1 MVKQYI
7 KKKGSEAMAK
17 IIIIEDT
24 ETIREELKTFL
35 IRYGYEVVAPTN
47 FENIIND
54 TQKEE
59 ADLILLDI
67 NLPVY
72 DGYYICREIRKSSNI
87 PIIVVTSRDNE
98 MDELM
103 SMNLGADDFITKPY
117 NTQILLARIESIL
130 RRINGIQSQE
140 LITYHDLK
148 LNLSN
153 GSITYKE
160 NTAELTKNELKILS
174 CLIKNKG
181 KIVSRDDLMDF
192 MWNSD
197 IFVDD
202 NNLSVNITRLRK
214 KLEGVGMKDNI
225 ETRRGLGYILP

>member
-1 MVKQYI
+1 M
-7 KKKGSEAMAK
+7 SK
-17 IIIIEDT
+17 IIIIEDA

-35 IRYGYEVVAPTN
+35 NRYGYEVVAPTN

-54 TQKEE
+54 ILREKS
-59 ADLILLDI
+59 DLILLDI
-67 NLPVY
+67 NLPVT
-72 DGYYICREIRKSSNI
+72 DGYYICREIRKKSDV

-98 MDELM
+98 VDELM

-130 RRINGIQSQE
+130 RRVHGSSNRDTIAYN
-140 LITYHDLK
+140 DLK

-153 GSITYKE
+153 GTVTYKG

-202 NNLSVNITRLRK
+202 NNLSVNVTRLRK
-214 KLEGVGMKDNI
+214 KLEGVGMKENI

>member
-1 MVKQYI
+1 MS
-7 KKKGSEAMAK
+7 KGSDSMSK

-35 IRYGYEVVAPTN
+35 MRYGYEVVAPIN
-47 FENIIND
+47 FENIIHD
-54 TQKEE
+54 TLKEQPN
-59 ADLILLDI
+59 LILLDI
-67 NLPVY
+67 NLPVL
-72 DGYYICREIRKSSNI
+72 DGYYICREIRKKSDV

-117 NTQILLARIESIL
+117 NTQILVARIESIL
-130 RRINGIQSQE
+130 RRVQGYNIQE
-140 LITYHDLK
+140 TIVYHDLK

-153 GSITYKE
+153 GSISY
-160 NTAELTKNELKILS
+160 NGRTAELTKNELKILS

-192 MWNSD
+192 MWNAD
-197 IFVDD
+197 VFVDD
-202 NNLSVNITRLRK
+202 NNLSVNVTRLRK
-214 KLEGVGMKDNI
+214 KLEGVGMEENI

>member
-1 MVKQYI
+1 MT
-7 KKKGSEAMAK
+7 K

-35 IRYGYEVVAPTN
+35 IRYGYEVVALTN
-47 FENIIND
+47 FEDISND
-54 TQKEE
+54 TLKENP
-59 ADLILLDI
+59 DLILLDI
-67 NLPVY
+67 NLPVM
-72 DGYYICREIRKSSNI
+72 DGYYICREIRRKSDV

-103 SMNLGADDFITKPY
+103 SMNLGADDFITKPF
-117 NTQILLARIESIL
+117 NTQILLARIESIM
-130 RRINGIQSQE
+130 RRIHGANNRDTIA
-140 LITYHDLK
+140 YHDLK
-148 LNLSN
+148 LNLAN
-153 GSITYKE
+153 GSVTYKE

-174 CLIKNKG
+174 CLIKNQG

-192 MWNSD
+192 MWNAD

-202 NNLSVNITRLRK
+202 NNLSVNVTRLRK
-214 KLEGVGMKDNI
+214 KLDSVGMKENI

>member
-1 MVKQYI
+1 M
-7 KKKGSEAMAK
+7 SK

-35 IRYGYEVVAPTN
+35 VRYGYEIVAPAN
-47 FENIIND
+47 FENIIHD
-54 TQKEE
+54 TLLENP
-59 ADLILLDI
+59 DLILLDI
-67 NLPVY
+67 NLPVF
-72 DGYYICREIRKSSNI
+72 DGYYICREIRKTSDI

-98 MDELM
+98 VDELM

-117 NTQILLARIESIL
+117 NTQILLARIASIL
-130 RRINGIQSQE
+130 RRTQGPNTQE
-140 LITYHDLK
+140 TIAYNDLK

-153 GSITYKE
+153 GSIIYKGIA
-160 NTAELTKNELKILS
+160 AELTKNEIKILS

-192 MWNSD
+192 MWSSD

-202 NNLSVNITRLRK
+202 NNLSVNVTRLRK
-214 KLEGVGMKDNI
+214 KLEEVGMKENI

>member
-1 MVKQYI
+1 M
-7 KKKGSEAMAK
+7 SK

-24 ETIREELKTFL
+24 ETIREELISFL
-35 IRYGYEVVAPTN
+35 VRYGYEVAAPTH

-54 TQKEE
+54 TLREKP
-59 ADLILLDI
+59 DLILLDI
-67 NLPVY
+67 NLPVF
-72 DGYYICREIRKSSNI
+72 DGYYICREIRKISDI

-98 MDELM
+98 VDELM

-130 RRINGIQSQE
+130 RRVQGSATQDTIAYN
-140 LITYHDLK
+140 DLR

-153 GSITYKE
+153 GSITYKGI
-160 NTAELTKNELKILS
+160 TIELTKNEIKILS
-174 CLIKNKG
+174 YLIKNKG

-202 NNLSVNITRLRK
+202 NNLSVNVTRLRK
-214 KLEGVGMKDNI
+214 KLEEVGMKENI

>member
-1 MVKQYI
+1 M
-7 KKKGSEAMAK
+7 SK

-35 IRYGYEVVAPTN
+35 MRYGYEVVAPIN
-47 FENIIND
+47 FENIIHD
-54 TQKEE
+54 TLKEQPN
-59 ADLILLDI
+59 LILLDI
-67 NLPVY
+67 NLPVL
-72 DGYYICREIRKSSNI
+72 DGYYICREIRKKSDV

-130 RRINGIQSQE
+130 RRVQGFNIQE
-140 LITYHDLK
+140 TIVYHDLK

-153 GSITYKE
+153 GSVSY
-160 NTAELTKNELKILS
+160 NGRTAELTKNELKILS

-197 IFVDD
+197 VFVDD
-202 NNLSVNITRLRK
+202 NNLSVNVTRLRK
-214 KLEGVGMKDNI
+214 KLEGVGMKENI

>member
-1 MVKQYI
+1 M
-7 KKKGSEAMAK
+7 SK
-17 IIIIEDT
+17 IIIIEDA

-35 IRYGYEVVAPTN
+35 NRYGYEVVAPTN

-54 TQKEE
+54 ILREKS
-59 ADLILLDI
+59 DLILLDI
-67 NLPVY
+67 NLPVT
-72 DGYYICREIRKSSNI
+72 DGYYICREIRKKSDV

-98 MDELM
+98 VDELM

-130 RRINGIQSQE
+130 RRVHGSSNRDTIAYN
-140 LITYHDLK
+140 DLK

-153 GSITYKE
+153 GTVTYKG

-202 NNLSVNITRLRK
+202 NNLSVNVTRLRK
-214 KLEGVGMKDNI
+214 KLEGVEMKENI
-225 ETRRGLGYILP
+225 ETRRGLGYILPWI

>member
-1 MVKQYI
+1 MP
-7 KKKGSEAMAK
+7 K

-24 ETIREELKTFL
+24 DTIRDELKTFL
-35 IRYGYEVVAPTN
+35 TRYGYDVDAPVN
-47 FENIIND
+47 FENIID
-54 TQKEE
+54 YTLKEE
-59 ADLILLDI
+59 PDLILLDI
-67 NLPVY
+67 NLPIF
-72 DGYYICREIRKSSNI
+72 DGYHICREIRKSSDV
-87 PIIVVTSRDNE
+87 PIIVVTSRDSE

-117 NTQILLARIESIL
+117 NTQILLARISSIL
-130 RRINGIQSQE
+130 RRTHGSSTQDTVSYN
-140 LITYHDLK
+140 DLR

-153 GSITYKE
+153 GSITYKG

-202 NNLSVNITRLRK
+202 NNLSVNVTRLRK
-214 KLEGVGMKDNI
+214 KLEAVGMKENI

>member
-1 MVKQYI
+1 M
-7 KKKGSEAMAK
+7 SK
-17 IIIIEDT
+17 IILIEDT

-35 IRYGYEVVAPTN
+35 TRYGYDVVAPTD
-47 FENIIND
+47 FDNIINE
-54 TQKEE
+54 TLGEE
-59 ADLILLDI
+59 PDLILLDI
-67 NLPVY
+67 NLPVF
-72 DGYYICREIRKSSNI
+72 DGYYICREIRKVSDV
-87 PIIVVTSRDNE
+87 PIVVVTSRDNE

-130 RRINGIQSQE
+130 RRVQGSNNGEI
-140 LITYHDLK
+140 LAYNDLK
-148 LNLSN
+148 VNLSN
-153 GSITYKE
+153 GSLTFKGM
-160 NTAELTKNELKILS
+160 TVELTKNELKILS

-202 NNLSVNITRLRK
+202 NNLSVNVTRLRK
-214 KLEGVGMKDNI
+214 KLDGVGMKESI

>member
-1 MVKQYI
+1 MS
-7 KKKGSEAMAK
+7 KGSECMSK

-35 IRYGYEVVAPTN
+35 MRYGYEVVAPIN
-47 FENIIND
+47 FENIIHD
-54 TQKEE
+54 TLKEQPN
-59 ADLILLDI
+59 LILLDI
-67 NLPVY
+67 NLPVL
-72 DGYYICREIRKSSNI
+72 DGYYICREIRKKSDV

-130 RRINGIQSQE
+130 RRVHGFNIQE
-140 LITYHDLK
+140 TIVYHDLK

-153 GSITYKE
+153 GSVIY
-160 NTAELTKNELKILS
+160 NGRTAELTKNELKILS

-197 IFVDD
+197 VFVDD
-202 NNLSVNITRLRK
+202 NNLSVNVTRLRK
-214 KLEGVGMKDNI
+214 KLEGLGMKENI

>member
-1 MVKQYI
+1 M
-7 KKKGSEAMAK
+7 SK

-54 TQKEE
+54 ILREKSE
-59 ADLILLDI
+59 LILLDI
-67 NLPVY
+67 NLPVT
-72 DGYYICREIRKSSNI
+72 DGYYICREIRKNSDV

-103 SMNLGADDFITKPY
+103 SMNLGADDFITKPF

-130 RRINGIQSQE
+130 RRVHGSTNRDIIAYN
-140 LITYHDLK
+140 DLK

-153 GSITYKE
+153 GSITYKG
-160 NTAELTKNELKILS
+160 NKAELTKNELKILS

-181 KIVSRDDLMDF
+181 TIVSRDDLMDF

-202 NNLSVNITRLRK
+202 NNLSVNVTRLRK